1 MEQKNNQT
9 RELDQIT
16 TLLADARL
24 ENYDHIQLTDEETAE
39 ALRQARSR
47 KATLI
52 HERAYLDKLNQPRQY
67 LKFDYESLHAFIFQK
82 FNLVYLNDKERIKR
96 LKEQKLKPY
105 YLDEYNQHIFEML
118 CQYFTGDPGF
128 EMHDEDFSLDKGI
141 MFFGGVG
148 CGKTSMLRMFTVN
161 SHKPFAIYSC
171 RSIAQE
177 YAKDGPVSLDKYASL
192 QPCYPQQ
199 NYGIDLLG
207 RSFDDLGTED
217 NKSNFGNKVN
227 VMQDIFYKIY
237 DSNLFGD
244 FHNTTNLTADEIGEF
259 YGKRVRSR
267 LNEMFNII
275 PFDPEAPD
283 RRTWSANVSL

>member
-1 MEQKNNQT
+1 MNAPKVYRKFT
-9 RELDQIT
+9 
-16 TLLADARL
+16 
-24 ENYDHIQLTDEETAE
+24 YD
-39 ALRQARSR
+39 
-47 KATLI
+47 
-52 HERAYLDKLNQPRQY
+52 
-67 LKFDYESLHAFIFQK
+67 SLHAFIFDK
-82 FNLVYLNDKERIKR
+82 YNLAYLWDEKRIED
-96 LKEQKLKPY
+96 LKKAKLKPY
-105 YLDEYNQHIFEML
+105 YLDEYNQSIFEML

-141 MFFGGVG
+141 MFFGDIG
-148 CGKTSMLRMFTVN
+148 CGKTSMLKMFTVN

-177 YAKDGPVSLDKYASL
+177 YAKDGPGSLDKYASL

-207 RSFDDLGTED
+207 RSYDDLGTEE

-237 DSNLFGD
+237 DSSLIGN
-244 FHNTTNLTADEIGEF
+244 FHTTTNLTADEIGEY
-259 YGKRVRSR
+259 YGLRVRSR

-275 PFDPEAPD
+275 RYDPQAPD
-283 RRTWSANVSL
+283 RRTWSANASL